1 MLLRSSK
8 AHGSATVRVLAL
20 LAATLGCAAFAALRE
35 TGDATLLAVE
45 RALDGGALP
54 SVTIERE
61 GGLWRDDVARAR
73 ALPGVRVVLPRAR
86 ETVEI
91 AGRDDRRASLA
102 LLGADLAQEHLARP
116 ARARD
121 LRFDGAL
128 PEDFEIAL
136 PRVTARA
143 LGVGLGDTVTVRGT
157 ALRVAAVFDDD
168 ALPAAATLRTLATI
182 RGHERVDSVEA
193 LLDSGRDPDAALVA
207 FAEALGPPWRVAV
220 PASRV
225 ATRPALRALR
235 TTIEFGAWL
244 ALALGLTA
252 GAAAARDRVLAK
264 SDDLALQ
271 RALGAPPHVIAAQW
285 LLPAAFD
292 GACAGALGALAG
304 SLLAPAF
311 IAPLAALATSQLGFG
326 VVLDVP
332 PASPLDVLAL
342 AGLTSLAATLVA
354 ACGARARASPIARS
368 RAVMIGVACLATAAA
383 IALSGATRLHVVFRL
398 ADVACAAGGI
408 VLLAAP
414 LATARLLAL
423 SASFVVALSL
433 LRASLADALPAHS
446 AALIALAGLDRFAAA
461 IAVLG
466 FAASLAFALA
476 DVHAR
481 RDEHALLRALG
492 AGPGERAAM
501 TFRTGTAALLPASA
515 TAIAAGLLLGEVWRA
530 GPLCDALGVASAFTW
545 PHPAAL
551 AAPPL
556 FALFIAL
563 AAAVA
568 ARARL
573 TAW

>member
-1 MLLRSSK
+1 M
-8 AHGSATVRVLAL
+8 AHGFATVRVLAL

-54 SVTIERE
+54 SVNLERE
-61 GGLWRDDVARAR
+61 GGLGRDDVARVQ
-73 ALPGVRVVLPRAR
+73 ALPGVRVGLPRAR
-86 ETVEI
+86 ETVELLS
-91 AGRDDRRASLA
+91 GDGKRASLA
-102 LLGADLAQEHLARP
+102 LLGAALPQEHLARP

-128 PEDFEIAL
+128 PEDFEVAL
-136 PRVTARA
+136 PRVAART
-143 LGVGLGDTVTVRGT
+143 LGVGLGDTVTIRGT

-193 LLDSGRDPDAALVA
+193 LLDSGRDPDAALA
-207 FAEALGPPWRVAV
+207 DFAAALGPPWRVAV
-220 PASRV
+220 PSSRV

-252 GAAAARDRVLAK
+252 GAAAARDRVRAK
-264 SDDLALQ
+264 ADDFALQ

-285 LLPAAFD
+285 LFPAAID
-292 GACAGALGALAG
+292 GAGAGAIGALAG

-342 AGLTSLAATLVA
+342 AALTSLAAMLVA
-354 ACGARARASPIARS
+354 ACGARARKGPLSRS
-368 RAVMIGVACLATAAA
+368 RAVVIGVACLTTAAA

-408 VLLAAP
+408 VLLVAP
-414 LATARLLAL
+414 LATARILAL
-423 SASFVVALSL
+423 SASFVVALAL
-433 LRASLADALPAHS
+433 LRASLAHALPAHS
-446 AALIALAGLDRFAAA
+446 AALIALAGLDRFTVA
-461 IAVLG
+461 IGVLG
-466 FAASLAFALA
+466 FASALAFALA

-481 RDEHALLRALG
+481 RDEHALLLALG
-492 AGPGERAAM
+492 GGPRERAAM
-501 TFRTGTAALLPASA
+501 TFRAAAAAVLPASA
-515 TAIAAGLLLGEVWRA
+515 VAIAAGLLLGEVWRA
-530 GPLCDALGVASAFTW
+530 GPLRDALGVASAFTW

-551 AAPPL
+551 VAPPL
-556 FALFIAL
+556 VALCVAC
-563 AAAVA
+563 AAALA